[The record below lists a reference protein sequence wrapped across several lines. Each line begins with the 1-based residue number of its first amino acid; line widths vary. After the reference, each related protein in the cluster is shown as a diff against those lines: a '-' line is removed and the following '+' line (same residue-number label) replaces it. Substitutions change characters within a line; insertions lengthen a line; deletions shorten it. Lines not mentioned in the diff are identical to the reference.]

1 LGVSTVYIYKQRYED
16 RGNTRLNWKDQQT
29 YRVTGDRRTQQT
41 DETAK
46 YCLKVAWKYS
56 VMNISRECY
65 LE

>member
-1 LGVSTVYIYKQRYED
+1 MGVSTVYIYKQRYED

-29 YRVTGDRRTQQT
+29 YRVTGNRTQQT

-46 YCLKVAWKYS
+46 YFLKVVWKCS
-56 VMNISRECY
+56 MMNISRECY